1 MSNPA
6 LPPGADPAGD
16 SIPAAPWR
24 VLILD
29 PSGDDPKWI
38 IATVTAPSDVRA
50 AVMLANGRRY
60 GDWPAVT
67 EWVRGQLGSRVRLV
81 PLTAVVWRIDREG
94 SAG

>member
-16 SIPAAPWR
+16 SIPGAPWR

-67 EWVRGQLGSRVRLV
+67 EWVRGQVGSRVRLV

>member
-1 MSNPA
+1 LIKQRHDHHTCA
-6 LPPGADPAGD
+6 PPDDHGH
-16 SIPAAPWR
+16 PWR

-29 PSGDDPKWI
+29 PSDDDPKWI
-38 IATVTAPSDVRA
+38 IATVTAPTDVRA

-67 EWVRGQLGSRVRLV
+67 EWVRGQAGSRVRLM

-94 SAG
+94 SAE

>member
-1 MSNPA
+1 VHDLSTR
-6 LPPGADPAGD
+6 G
-16 SIPAAPWR
+16 PWR

-50 AVMLANGRRY
+50 AVMLTNGRRY

-67 EWVRGQLGSRVRLV
+67 EWVRGQVGSRVRLV

-94 SAG
+94 STG